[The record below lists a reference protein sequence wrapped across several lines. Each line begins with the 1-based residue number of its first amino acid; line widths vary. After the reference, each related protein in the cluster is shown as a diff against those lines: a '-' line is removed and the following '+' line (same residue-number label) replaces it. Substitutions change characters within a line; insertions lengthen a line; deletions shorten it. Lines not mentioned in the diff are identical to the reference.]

1 MNKYLIATLLGIV
14 SIGINIWIMYQTRYD
29 KGLNPIVKKNLEKL
43 SYALIVAAVLFL
55 TFAD

>member
-14 SIGINIWIMYQTRYD
+14 SIGINVWIMYQTRYD

-43 SYALIVAAVLFL
+43 SYALIVAAILFL

>member
-29 KGLNPIVKKNLEKL
+29 KGLNPIVKRNLEKL

>member
-14 SIGINIWIMYQTRYD
+14 SIGINVWIMYQTRYD